1 MSPNFYGDDRSAGLG
16 VFCGGVLR
24 CGRRRCTH
32 TQPPVLPAALSAIS
46 LQDLI
51 LKPAKDD
58 AALPEKLL
66 VFIPGANVPVSYYT
80 TLMQSIQNQ
89 TNLRLWVV
97 VPAMPQQKC
106 IFVCPSYDCRSS
118 LHLPTPSPPCYAQTG
133 R

>member
-1 MSPNFYGDDRSAGLG
+1 MRVLVLACFAAAFSAAVAEDVPTPNHPSCPRH
-16 VFCGGVLR
+16 C
-24 CGRRRCTH
+24 
-32 TQPPVLPAALSAIS
+32 QQIS

-118 LHLPTPSPPCYAQTG
+118 LHLLTPSPPCYAQTG